1 MARREDA
8 MDQYHNQIFI
18 TLDIA
23 VQAPGVAHVSLLLN
37 GIIYVSLGMHKPL
50 FFCHSNYLTSLKAN
64 INGRRIRPEISA
76 QKWSLPRTF
85 TAGSAG
91 ALSRLSRT
99 SCVGQARGML

>member
-50 FFCHSNYLTSLKAN
+50 FFA
-64 INGRRIRPEISA
+64 
-76 QKWSLPRTF
+76 
-85 TAGSAG
+85 TAII
-91 ALSRLSRT
+91 
-99 SCVGQARGML
+99 